1 MDNNNL
7 NNSIEK
13 EENFDTTGLLLAFLA
28 NWKWFALSV
37 VICLILAA
45 YKIVTTVPVYNME
58 SSIYLNDNNT
68 NSRNAFNLSEAA
80 NPMVAFKNFIDE
92 TELEVLKS
100 RNNLVKIVDS
110 LGLTY
115 SYAQKGFFRN
125 KPLYK
130 KNPISAKLDSASL
143 VELKLPIFIE
153 VSANKND
160 KYDVEVKTKF
170 EVEADI
176 LKEEKEFKDITLPYT
191 FELTNGTVTLYKAP
205 TDTLKGTE
213 KITIVSPMMAAKE
226 LSEAFNI
233 EFAKKSEKIIRV
245 SLLTNSQK
253 EGSDIIETLVD
264 FYNKDIIEE
273 KNRSAVQ
280 TEAFILDRLVMI
292 SNELSD
298 VENRLKDYRQ
308 THNVTNIQEQSR
320 LNLSLRSDYEQKKSE
335 VETQLRILEEI
346 EKLVSNSNTIQTLP
360 AIVNDN
366 TTMAQI
372 IEEYNKK
379 VNQFNRALEGS
390 TPDNPLVRSL
400 QDELNRDKVRILQN
414 ITTSK
419 ASLATERNSLRALE
433 IRHASQLAATPSV
446 DQGFNEIFRERQ
458 VKVDIYTF
466 LLQRREEIA
475 LQKTL
480 ATNTARLIDDPTGEY
495 PVAPKKL
502 LLLAAAF
509 LFGLAV
515 PAGIIFLR
523 RMFFPVFGD
532 KEDLKRITNVPIIGE
547 ICTSEDKEHKDIVV
561 GKNISSSIAE
571 LFRLL
576 RNNIS
581 FTRVGAD
588 SRVILVTSSISG
600 EGKTFVTSNLAL
612 TYALMGKKVVVVG
625 LDLRNPMLAHSF
637 GLSNREGVTTYLT
650 GQTNDLNSLLKQ
662 VDRSSNLHILP
673 AGPVPPNPNELLMSD
688 RMGHMIEAL
697 SQEFDYVF
705 LDTAPIGLVSDT
717 FLITRY
723 SDIQLYIARANYTS
737 NKCLKELQSAIETGK
752 LPAAYIVLNGVNMTA
767 SSYTYRRYGDYHRK
781 NAPYGYGYDR
791 KKDDE

>member
-419 ASLATERNSLRALE
+419 ASLATERNSRRA
-433 IRHASQLAATPSV
+433 
-446 DQGFNEIFRERQ
+446 
-458 VKVDIYTF
+458 
-466 LLQRREEIA
+466 EIA

-723 SDIQLYIARANYTS
+723 SDIQLYVARANYTS